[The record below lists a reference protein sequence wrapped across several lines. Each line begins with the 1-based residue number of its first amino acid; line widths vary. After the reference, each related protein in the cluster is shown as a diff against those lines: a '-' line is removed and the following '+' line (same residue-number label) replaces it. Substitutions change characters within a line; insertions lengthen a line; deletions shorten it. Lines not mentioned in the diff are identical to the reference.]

1 LCRFGVSGL
10 QEFSCHLEF
19 PKEIKKSKK
28 PEGSSKLIVFDCGS
42 RSFSWKLRGACFG
55 VFWTHVENRST
66 FPINVDLKKKEK
78 ISNRRTPSK
87 TREQNVLGVEEHDI
101 DVANF
106 FIGAIL
112 PEI

>member
-1 LCRFGVSGL
+1 
-10 QEFSCHLEF
+10 
-19 PKEIKKSKK
+19 
-28 PEGSSKLIVFDCGS
+28 VF
-42 RSFSWKLRGACFG
+42 L
-55 VFWTHVENRST
+55 THAESRST
-66 FPINVDLKKKEK
+66 FPINVDLKKNEK

-87 TREQNVLGVEEHDI
+87 TREQVVLGVEEHDI